1 MHVFLTVLFIII
13 CLVITKWW
21 QFYDWLHFSL
31 VTRVL
36 PVPLHRP
43 PASGSISRAKVSFTR
58 DLRQVST
65 FVRLCLQH
73 LQGQD
78 NKIRN
83 FFFSKS
89 VVIFV
94 SGIFSHWFYLPM
106 LCDINLWDGPSALG
120 WMNLTWCVITAWKKS
135 QFQQQHVKQP
145 LGLKWLLHS
154 LPAI

>member
-1 MHVFLTVLFIII
+1 MHWITSKPVRDTVRVGFNHMLNKPSVRNLTSCILIWSLNGFPYSSFHYNLFGY
-13 CLVITKWW
+13 TKVVTIL
-21 QFYDWLHFSL
+21 YDWLHFRL

-65 FVRLCLQH
+65 NVRLCFQH

-83 FFFSKS
+83 FFYFSKS

-94 SGIFSHWFYLPM
+94 SGIFSHCFYLPR
-106 LCDINLWDGPSALG
+106 LCDINL
-120 WMNLTWCVITAWKKS
+120 
-135 QFQQQHVKQP
+135 
-145 LGLKWLLHS
+145 
-154 LPAI
+154 